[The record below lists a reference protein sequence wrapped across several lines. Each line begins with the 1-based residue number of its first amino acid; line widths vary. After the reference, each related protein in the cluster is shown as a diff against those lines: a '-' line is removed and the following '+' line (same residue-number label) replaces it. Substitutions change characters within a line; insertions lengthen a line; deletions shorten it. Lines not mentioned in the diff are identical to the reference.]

1 VLKIESRTAESLE
14 RTKSEE
20 ESLIGSSAMKSA
32 REEESVIKDSAEGN
46 KEVLSD
52 YFLELNNQSFGATF
66 EN

>member
-32 REEESVIKDSAEGN
+32 REEERVIKESVDGN

-52 YFLELNNQSFGATF
+52 YF
-66 EN
+66 

>member
-1 VLKIESRTAESLE
+1 MLKIESRTAESLE

-32 REEESVIKDSAEGN
+32 REEDSVIKDSVEGN

-52 YFLELNNQSFGATF
+52 YFLELNN
-66 EN
+66 

>member
-1 VLKIESRTAESLE
+1 MLKIESRTAESLE

-32 REEESVIKDSAEGN
+32 REEERVIKESVEGN

-52 YFLELNNQSFGATF
+52 YFLELNN
-66 EN
+66 

>member
-1 VLKIESRTAESLE
+1 MLKIESRTAESLE

-32 REEESVIKDSAEGN
+32 REEERVIKESVDGN

-52 YFLELNNQSFGATF
+52 YF
-66 EN
+66 